1 MDPAQVVGIV
11 LVRNEERYLEQVVR
25 NIADFCDKILLCD
38 HASTDA
44 TPGIL
49 TTLTKEIPHAELH
62 LLNHPRKS
70 HDLLKPYCGSNTWIF
85 AADGDEIYDP
95 SGLKRMKQRLHA
107 GEFDN
112 SWTVFGNVLNVTS
125 LSADHSTA
133 SGHLAPPCRSM
144 TKLYNF
150 SAISSWNGDCIERLH
165 GGQPVYRSGYAATSR
180 RYLHEE
186 TPWEQADFRCLHL
199 CFLPRS
205 SVDASTT
212 RRNIVE
218 TYGMGRV
225 RSQLAKLNALFTRAG
240 SSRWKNERYRRGPV
254 VTVDATPFFSPKI

>member
-1 MDPAQVVGIV
+1 MDPVKVVGIV
-11 LVRNEERYLEQVVR
+11 LVKNEERYLEQVVR
-25 NIADFCDKILLCD
+25 NIAGFCDKILLCD

-49 TTLTKEIPHAELH
+49 ETLTKEIPHAELH
-62 LLNHPRKS
+62 LLNHPRES

-85 AADGDEIYDP
+85 AADGDEIYDL
-95 SGLKRMKQRLHA
+95 SGLRKMKERLHA

-112 SWTVFGNVLNVTS
+112 AWTVFGNVLNVTS

-150 SAISSWNGDCIERLH
+150 SAISSWDGDCIERLH
-165 GGQPVYRSGYAATSR
+165 GGQPVYRPGYAATSR

-186 TPWEQADFRCLHL
+186 MPWEQADFRCLHL

-205 SVDASTT
+205 SVDASTM

-218 TYGMGRV
+218 TYGMGHV
-225 RSQLAKLNALFTRAG
+225 RAQLAKLTALFARAR

-254 VTVDATPFFSPKI
+254 VTVDSTPFFSPKI